1 MCKQPLTLLHPLT
14 CLHLCDVDEVVFGRR
29 GQHLPIMAE
38 AEGSHRPIQSTPQQ
52 INTRERG
59 GGRINN
65 HGTLSRGHPQK
76 RAPFIHVNSYKETVT
91 DACVDTHKD
100 CVDCDIDLKA
110 HSRVLFLTITAL
122 CPMSFFLQQ
131 CVSGV
136 HKRNAVYAKPF
147 SRASIFART
156 LFKSHHLAV

>member
-59 GGRINN
+59 GGESIITEHSHEAILRREL
-65 HGTLSRGHPQK
+65 LS
-76 RAPFIHVNSYKETVT
+76 Y
-91 DACVDTHKD
+91 
-100 CVDCDIDLKA
+100 
-110 HSRVLFLTITAL
+110 
-122 CPMSFFLQQ
+122 M
-131 CVSGV
+131 
-136 HKRNAVYAKPF
+136 
-147 SRASIFART
+147 
-156 LFKSHHLAV
+156 